1 MFATLRC
8 LHSRGFRAL
17 GLAAAVALGAQQA
30 VAEPPSPFLK
40 FIGNWSGAGQI
51 VGSNGH
57 RESIRCRAEY
67 AEAKG
72 GSALNQG
79 IVCASE
85 SFKLNIHSY
94 VESSGES
101 VQGYWKE
108 ATRDV
113 SGQLTG
119 RVSEGRFEGE
129 LSAPSFSATISLTSN
144 GSSQAV
150 SIQPRGGD
158 ISDVRIELKRNG

>member
-1 MFATLRC
+1 MFATLRS
-8 LHSRGFRAL
+8 LHSRGFQAL
-17 GLAAAVALGAQQA
+17 GLAAGIALGAQQV

-72 GSALNQG
+72 GSALDQG

-85 SFKLNIHSY
+85 SFKLNIHGY

-101 VQGYWKE
+101 TQGYWKE

-113 SGQLTG
+113 SGQVTG
-119 RVSEGRFEGE
+119 RVSDGRFVGE
-129 LSAPSFSATISLTSN
+129 LSAPSIRARISLTSH
-144 GSSQAV
+144 GRIQVV
-150 SIQPRGGD
+150 SIQPRAGD